1 MMKVLEETIDVVENS
16 FVRKALESGQKI
28 VGYTCLATPREI
40 FDAAGLF
47 PYRIKALGKGETEM
61 ADAYLSRFNCGF
73 CRSCLQ
79 LGMDGT
85 YDFLEGMIETNGC
98 DHLRG
103 MFENWQHVAPR
114 PFFHYLRVPHLI
126 DDDSRDWFIDELE
139 RLIEAL
145 QEYFGVAIEPEQLT
159 AAIETQD
166 RIAEKFKKIYES
178 RWGQRF
184 KVTGSEIMS
193 LMLAEGSLPS
203 ADFEKLLD
211 DFAEE
216 LDRRKA
222 LSYSARLFMGGA
234 ATDEVE
240 LVAGLEELGG
250 LAVADHFCFS
260 GRAYRREANAEAPL
274 ERLAEIY
281 LKNLLCPR
289 MFMNYADRKAF
300 VSEKI
305 AQSGAE
311 GAILFHNKFC
321 DLHGIENVKLRLDLE
336 EEGIPV
342 LVLEKEYGA
351 AADIG
356 RLKTRVQ
363 AFLERITRIKR

>member
-1 MMKVLEETIDVVENS
+1 MALKELVDTVENS
-16 FVRKALESGQKI
+16 YIKKARESGQKI

-40 FDAAGLF
+40 LDAAGLF

-103 MFENWQHVAPR
+103 MFENWQHVSPR
-114 PFFHYLRVPHLI
+114 SFFHYLRVPHLT
-126 DDDSRDWFIDELE
+126 DDDSMDWFVDELE
-139 RLIEAL
+139 RLTEAL
-145 QEYFGVAIEPEQLT
+145 QEYFKVSIEPEQIT
-159 AAIETQD
+159 VAIERQD
-166 RIAEKFKKIYES
+166 RIADKFKKIYES
-178 RWGQRF
+178 RWEKSFQ
-184 KVTGSEIMS
+184 VSGSEIVS
-193 LMLAEGSLPS
+193 LMLAEGSLLP

-211 DFAEE
+211 DFAADLEKRPA
-216 LDRRKA
+216 LD
-222 LSYSARLFMGGA
+222 YSARIFMGGA
-234 ATDEVE
+234 ATDEVA
-240 LVAGLEELGG
+240 LIAGLEELGG

-260 GRAYRREANAEAPL
+260 GRAYRRQSSAEAPL
-274 ERLAEIY
+274 KRLAEIY

-300 VSEKI
+300 VFDQI
-305 AQSGAE
+305 ARSGAE
-311 GAILFHNKFC
+311 GAILFYNKFC

-336 EEGIPV
+336 AEGIPV

-351 AADIG
+351 AADMG